1 MSLNHQHLRTFHAVA
16 LDGSISRAARRLAV
30 SQPTLSQQLRAL
42 ELRHKVTLFESRKPP
57 MRLTPAGRELFALAR
72 NLFSVSGQIE
82 ELLGEAAD
90 GEASELRLGSDSPVY
105 AARLVAGYHALC
117 PRARVYVRI
126 GNAREVA
133 AWLKDAQVD
142 AAIASDP
149 PGDDA
154 YSYQLLYRDQLVAA
168 AARGHP
174 LAAVASIPIEAFA
187 GERLLLRETTSRT
200 RMVTEQ
206 LLAAAGVVPGDTIEF
221 HTREAIREAV
231 ALGLGVSC
239 FCSAECPPDERIAY
253 QPIASPVPT
262 PCFTGY
268 VLCLAERR
276 RTPLMRALF
285 SITAELA
292 KDSPLPL

>member
-16 LDGSISRAARRLAV
+16 VDGSISRAARRLAV

-57 MRLTPAGRELFALAR
+57 MRLTPAGRELFTLAR

-82 ELLGEAAD
+82 ELLGEAVY
-90 GEASELRLGSDSPVY
+90 GEVSELRLGSDSPVY
-105 AARLVAGYHALC
+105 AARLVAGYHAIH
-117 PRARVYVRI
+117 PKARVHVRI

-168 AARGHP
+168 LPCGHP
-174 LAAVASIPIEAFA
+174 LAAVAPAPIETFA
-187 GERLLLRETTSRT
+187 GERLLLREPTSRT
-200 RMVTEQ
+200 RMATEQ
-206 LLAAAGVVPGDTIEF
+206 LFAAAGVLPGETIEF
-221 HTREAIREAV
+221 HTREAIREAI
-231 ALGLGVSC
+231 ALGLGVS
-239 FCSAECPPDERIAY
+239 FFYSAECPPDKRIAY
-253 QPIASPVPT
+253 QPIESPVPT

-276 RTPLMRALF
+276 RTPLIRALF
-285 SITAELA
+285 AVTAELA